1 MDLEA
6 ARKALPK
13 RNAFSSKRVAFFV
26 AVGLCV
32 IAGIILRSSPYFT
45 QPQAEQ
51 NAPAAVA
58 PSPPPAA
65 ATLDV
70 EETEPVPP
78 PQVKQYAPD
87 GVAPSPPPA
96 AATPPAQNAV
106 TAPTEQA
113 EPTGEAVGE
122 PAPAGEADEH
132 AESELP
138 GSGIILVA
146 KQPVEVRASP
156 SSSAPALYGFPAG
169 RPFRVIGREGG
180 FAHIQDLRSSASGW
194 IDEAALAR
202 PPRDP
207 AGSAPAPAASAPAQP
222 KPFSVGRKPT
232 NPSAG
237 PSQRR
242 DRRSRPA
249 PKQPLNRIATAL
261 AYLVEEVFSGGF
273 SATATRACTHKPT
286 AKCKLGCAAQ
296 RPFLGV
302 KRTWRGLVSMS
313 ANDPKRTFLTTY
325 FFVAIW
331 RYVQANRGGEHRASD
346 QQQIG

>member
-1 MDLEA
+1 MRRTRLH
-6 ARKALPK
+6 
-13 RNAFSSKRVAFFV
+13 
-26 AVGLCV
+26 
-32 IAGIILRSSPYFT
+32 
-45 QPQAEQ
+45 
-51 NAPAAVA
+51 VA
-58 PSPPPAA
+58 PP
-65 ATLDV
+65 T
-70 EETEPVPP
+70 
-78 PQVKQYAPD
+78 
-87 GVAPSPPPA
+87 

-180 FAHIQDLRSSASGW
+180 FAHIQDLKSSASGW

-237 PSQRR
+237 PQPTRR
-242 DRRSRPA
+242 DSA
-249 PKQPLNRIATAL
+249 VKAGSEATA
-261 AYLVEEVFSGGF
+261 
-273 SATATRACTHKPT
+273 KPDRN
-286 AKCKLGCAAQ
+286 
-296 RPFLGV
+296 RP
-302 KRTWRGLVSMS
+302 GL
-313 ANDPKRTFLTTY
+313 FG
-325 FFVAIW
+325 
-331 RYVQANRGGEHRASD
+331 RGGLFGG
-346 QQQIG
+346 IFGNGN